1 MNRQLKLMLVDD
13 EKPSTDLLCRILSD
27 IGMGE
32 VVGTFGKPSEAISQL
47 MNLVPDVAFLDIEM
61 PGVNGLELARQMRQ
75 QLPDLFIVFITG
87 YSHYALEAFK
97 VEALDYILKPFMPEE
112 IEAALNR
119 ILKYKGHQSELPS
132 TSLPSFQIHCF
143 GEFSA
148 YDDQGQRV
156 RWSTKKAQELF
167 AYLLLNQD
175 SLLDKERIGEAL
187 WSDKPRSRHANNLH
201 ISLYRLR
208 KDLAAAGLEVSILS
222 EKGSQ
227 EGYGIQLGEISC
239 DLDSVN
245 AYMTSAQQFP
255 FTEAFIE
262 YHEQIGQLM
271 EEDLF
276 KGMDYLWC
284 ELHRLNYQ
292 RFYIQ
297 QQRQLAGYY
306 LAKEEWIALIATA
319 ERLRQMLPYDEQVYL
334 WLFEGLGKTGQQSLL
349 VSNYLKMKA
358 VFSEELDLPP
368 PEELERGYKIWI
380 K

>member
-1 MNRQLKLMLVDD
+1 MNRQLRLMLVDD
-13 EKPSTDLLCRILSD
+13 EQPSTDLLCRILSD
-27 IGMGE
+27 LTMGE
-32 VVGTFGKPSEAISQL
+32 IVGTFAKPSEAMKQL
-47 MNLVPDVAFLDIEM
+47 MHIEPDVAFLDIEM

-112 IEAALNR
+112 IEAVLKR
-119 ILKYKGHQSELPS
+119 IIKYKEPYGQLPS
-132 TSLPSFQIHCF
+132 TSLPNFQIHCF
-143 GEFSA
+143 GEFSV
-148 YDDQGQRV
+148 YDGNGQRL
-156 RWSTKKAQELF
+156 RWSTKKAQELL
-167 AYLLLNQD
+167 AYLMINQD

-208 KDLAAAGLEVSILS
+208 KDLAAAELQISILS

-227 EGYGIQLGEISC
+227 EGYGIQLGGIAC
-239 DLDSVN
+239 DLEVVN
-245 AYMTSAQQFP
+245 AYMASAHQFP
-255 FTEAFIE
+255 FTEDFIE

-284 ELHRLNYQ
+284 ELYRMNYQ

-297 QQRQLAGYY
+297 QQRHLAGYY
-306 LAKEEWIALIATA
+306 LAKEEWPPLIATA
-319 ERLRQMLPYDEQVYL
+319 EKLRERIPFDEQVYL

-349 VSNYLKMKA
+349 VSNYLKMQA
-358 VFSEELDLPP
+358 VFSQELDLPV
-368 PEELERGYKIWI
+368 PEVLEQCYRAWI